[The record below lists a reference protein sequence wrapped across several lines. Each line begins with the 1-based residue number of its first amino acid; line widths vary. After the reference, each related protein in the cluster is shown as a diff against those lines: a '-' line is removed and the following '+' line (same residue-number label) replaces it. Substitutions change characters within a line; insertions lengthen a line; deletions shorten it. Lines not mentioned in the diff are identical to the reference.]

1 MTSQQG
7 EMLAYEL
14 AVKDSTYQE
23 SLKTQGMTDTEK
35 AAANAKAVVDAAA
48 RQASI
53 SEAGTG
59 QGNVDRAQVVAN
71 WTEEELQAHIEE
83 CKSRAS

>member
-1 MTSQQG
+1 MNDP
-7 EMLAYEL
+7 
-14 AVKDSTYQE
+14 VYQE
-23 SLKTQGMTDTEK
+23 SLKTQGMTDAEK
-35 AAANAKAVVDAAA
+35 AAANAKAVVEAAN

-59 QGNVDRAQVVAN
+59 QGNVDRAQIVNN

>member
-7 EMLAYEL
+7 EMLAYQL
-14 AVKDSTYQE
+14 AINDPTYQE

-35 AAANAKAVVDAAA
+35 TAASAKAVVEAAA
-48 RQASI
+48 RQTSI

-59 QGNVDRAQVVAN
+59 QGNVDRAQTIRN
-71 WTEEELQAHIEE
+71 MTEEEFQVHLGEIM
-83 CKSRAS
+83 SRAP